1 MILYA
6 TLRYFTLPYG
16 TLRYF
21 TLPYGTLRYL
31 ALLKLVLCSFVYH
44 VVSPR
49 QYCLNVFD
57 ARLAV

>member
-44 VVSPR
+44 VVSLR